1 MKKKEEVT
9 VLLEG
14 GCKQKIMGRKH
25 LLTNTE
31 MKVAT
36 YVLDHYEE
44 ILNYNITEL
53 AENAGVSD
61 ASVVR
66 FCKNIGYKGYQ
77 EFKVNAAKDVLPS
90 VKHFNP
96 QLEQN
101 DDPKT
106 ICRKIFTSEEK
117 VLERTLAGLDIDMMM
132 QVADCIRKAK
142 KIIFFGSGGSLL
154 VGMDA
159 QHKFMKIGIQVH
171 VYEDKD
177 LQLMSSSLMKEGDLA
192 FGISHSGSNNHV
204 LNCLKNA
211 KENGAMTVAL
221 VSQGKSPMSKVAG
234 MALYSAAEKTI
245 FKSESVSTRIAQLAI
260 IDSLVAIVAFA
271 DYDDSYEAIQKTRQA
286 TSDGKL

>member
-96 QLEQN
+96 EFVRGCLAV
-101 DDPKT
+101 
-106 ICRKIFTSEEK
+106 KIH
-117 VLERTLAGLDIDMMM
+117 D
-132 QVADCIRKAK
+132 
-142 KIIFFGSGGSLL
+142 
-154 VGMDA
+154 
-159 QHKFMKIGIQVH
+159 
-171 VYEDKD
+171 
-177 LQLMSSSLMKEGDLA
+177 
-192 FGISHSGSNNHV
+192 
-204 LNCLKNA
+204 
-211 KENGAMTVAL
+211 
-221 VSQGKSPMSKVAG
+221 
-234 MALYSAAEKTI
+234 
-245 FKSESVSTRIAQLAI
+245 
-260 IDSLVAIVAFA
+260 
-271 DYDDSYEAIQKTRQA
+271 
-286 TSDGKL
+286 